1 MNFLRKLAAI
11 VIMILSVIGLV
22 LCVGGIFGAWA
33 VNEPATQGIL
43 SALDTADQYLAVAE
57 QTSSM
62 ARATVGDVSTRLAEI
77 AAAVPIVAPN
87 ERAALAARVQE
98 LAAPVQR
105 ISSTALALEAGLTSL
120 NDTLTTVSRLPG
132 LNIDPPPA
140 QLVEVSRQLGVVG
153 QRLDAVEAALS
164 EVSGDGARISALIG
178 DASSELAQVE
188 SRLQQLNANVATA
201 QQVSAIIE
209 ARAAPVLDLASLG
222 MTLFLML
229 MAAGQIS
236 LLAHGWGWFKN

>member
-33 VNEPATQGIL
+33 ANEPVTQGVL
-43 SALDTADQYLAVAE
+43 SALDTADQYLTVAE

-62 ARATVGDVSTRLAEI
+62 AGATVGDVSTRLAEI
-77 AAAVPIVAPN
+77 AAAVPIVAAE

-105 ISSTALALEAGLTSL
+105 LSSTALALEAGLTSL

-132 LNIDPPPA
+132 LNVAPPPA
-140 QLVEVSRQLGVVG
+140 ELAEVSRQLGVVG
-153 QRLDAVEAALS
+153 QRLDDVQAALL

-178 DASSELAQVE
+178 GASSELAQVE

-201 QQVSAIIE
+201 MQASSLIQ
-209 ARAAPVLDLASLG
+209 ARIAPVLDLVSLG
-222 MTLFLML
+222 MTLFLAL